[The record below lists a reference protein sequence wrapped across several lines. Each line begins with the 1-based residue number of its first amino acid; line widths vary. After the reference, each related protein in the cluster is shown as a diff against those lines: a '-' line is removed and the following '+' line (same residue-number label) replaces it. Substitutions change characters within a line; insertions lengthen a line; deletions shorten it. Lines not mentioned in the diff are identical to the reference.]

1 MIYEIKYAQYLSLK
15 RSLLIEINRI
25 KSLDPEKVRD
35 IPYCATSPT
44 VTLSLEIDYY
54 TKPHSIPLRLS
65 YIDDDIL
72 NKLLLDFES
81 SRTITD
87 QDK

>member
-1 MIYEIKYAQYLSLK
+1 MIYEIKYAQNLSLK

-44 VTLSLEIDYY
+44 VTLGEVG
-54 TKPHSIPLRLS
+54 HFF
-65 YIDDDIL
+65 
-72 NKLLLDFES
+72 DFKFS
-81 SRTITD
+81 
-87 QDK
+87 KANN

>member
-15 RSLLIEINRI
+15 RSSVIEINRI

-44 VTLSLEIDYY
+44 VTL
-54 TKPHSIPLRLS
+54 
-65 YIDDDIL
+65 
-72 NKLLLDFES
+72 
-81 SRTITD
+81 
-87 QDK
+87 

>member
-1 MIYEIKYAQYLSLK
+1 MIYEIKYAQYLSPK

-44 VTLSLEIDYY
+44 VTLVHDLKEG
-54 TKPHSIPLRLS
+54 TKKKKIKKGGKKTKH
-65 YIDDDIL
+65 IL
-72 NKLLLDFES
+72 DSSEEEEEES
-81 SRTITD
+81 AD
-87 QDK
+87 ELA